1 MLGMFNPSPSVVVI
15 IPIKPGDEK
24 DLGVPVNDTYF
35 GKISPDRLR
44 ITDNR
49 IYFRA
54 DGKSRGKI
62 GINQQRATGV
72 LGSYDS
78 DNKALT
84 FLFCRV
90 PETRSDYV
98 NSSWEIQKDP
108 FSGDVYNSYNDGPL
122 ADGSQ
127 MGPFYELETSSP
139 AARLKP
145 GESITHDQITVHLTG
160 DVSLL
165 DKTAREILGV
175 TLEQVE
181 KAFK

>member
-1 MLGMFNPSPSVVVI
+1 MKRSVV
-15 IPIKPGDEK
+15 IPSLMTPIS
-24 DLGVPVNDTYF
+24 VNIHPIDS
-35 GKISPDRLR
+35 GLR
-44 ITDNR
+44 QQDILHG
-49 IYFRA
+49 

-145 GESITHDQITVHLTG
+145 GESITHDQITVPSDRRRIHT
-160 DVSLL
+160 S
-165 DKTAREILGV
+165 R
-175 TLEQVE
+175 
-181 KAFK
+181 